1 MEWRE
6 YVENLR
12 NQNTMLLILDLIS
25 LENKK
30 LTKPNSK
37 FSNKTQFSIF

>member
-30 LTKPNSK
+30 LTKPNS
-37 FSNKTQFSIF
+37 

>member
-12 NQNTMLLILDLIS
+12 KQNTMLLILDLIS

-30 LTKPNSK
+30 LTKPNS
-37 FSNKTQFSIF
+37 